1 MEKASFSFKRYSFTE
16 AHLSL
21 KAIPEECSLKIK
33 FEPAGEF
40 HAEEQIFSMTLGFV
54 ASYNDMEVVNISLE
68 ADFEFNGISELE
80 DVPDYFYPN
89 SLAIVYP
96 YVRAFVSTLSL
107 QANIHPLLLPTIN
120 LSSLKEEFKKHT
132 IVK

>member
-1 MEKASFSFKRYSFTE
+1 
-16 AHLSL
+16 
-21 KAIPEECSLKIK
+21 
-33 FEPAGEF
+33 
-40 HAEEQIFSMTLGFV
+40 
-54 ASYNDMEVVNISLE
+54 MEVVNISLE